1 MKKLAVTLVA
11 AASAVA
17 LWASVASA
25 EVFMTGE
32 EVAKEIVGNTI
43 EGKYRECGADK
54 NDFQEYYDPDG
65 SIRGRER
72 PCRVSGTW
80 SRYQGT
86 WEVKDG
92 KFCVTLGSGRP
103 SGCFDYN
110 VDKDGVL
117 TRYNAVGV
125 TNLQFN
131 VYDGNPD
138 HL

>member
-32 EVAKEIVGNTI
+32 EVAKEVVGNTI
-43 EGKYRECGADK
+43 EGRYRECGADR

-65 SIRGRER
+65 MIRGRER
-72 PCRVSGTW
+72 PCRMTGSWT
-80 SRYQGT
+80 RYQGT

-92 KFCVTLGSGRP
+92 KFCVTLGSGRT

-110 VDKDGVL
+110 VDKNGVL
-117 TRYNAVGV
+117 TRYNEVGV
-125 TNLQFN
+125 TDVQFN
-131 VYDGNPD
+131 VYDGNPN

>member
-32 EVAKEIVGNTI
+32 EVAKEVVGNTI
-43 EGKYRECGADK
+43 EGRYRECGADR

-65 SIRGRER
+65 MIRGRER
-72 PCRVSGTW
+72 PCRMTGSWT
-80 SRYQGT
+80 RYQGT

-92 KFCVTLGSGRP
+92 KFCVTLGSGRT

-110 VDKDGVL
+110 VDKNGVL
-117 TRYNAVGV
+117 TRYNEVGV
-125 TNLQFN
+125 TDLQFN
-131 VYDGNPD
+131 IYDGNPN